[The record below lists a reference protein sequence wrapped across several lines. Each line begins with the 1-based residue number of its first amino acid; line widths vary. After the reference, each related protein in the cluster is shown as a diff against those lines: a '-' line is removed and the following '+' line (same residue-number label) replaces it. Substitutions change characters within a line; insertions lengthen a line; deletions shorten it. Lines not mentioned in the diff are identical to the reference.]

1 MVSRGREARA
11 APPPNESFA
20 QIHRMVSAAV
30 SSEALLMTD
39 GASIHRKVAEGFAGH
54 EFVDHGS
61 DEFARRGWD
70 GEPSVHNNT
79 AESLNALIS

>member
-1 MVSRGREARA
+1 
-11 APPPNESFA
+11 
-20 QIHRMVSAAV
+20 
-30 SSEALLMTD
+30 MTD

-79 AESLNALIS
+79 AESVNALIS